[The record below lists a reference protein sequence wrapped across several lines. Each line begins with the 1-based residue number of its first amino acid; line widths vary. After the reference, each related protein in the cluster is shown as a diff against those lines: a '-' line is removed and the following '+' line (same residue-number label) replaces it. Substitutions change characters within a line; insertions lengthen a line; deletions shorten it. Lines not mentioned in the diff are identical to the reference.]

1 MRALTLTLVTLV
13 ACQGNTWRWLLKS
26 LGDEDW
32 EGPPTIGTSSN
43 SKVDARAA
51 LMRDCDEDIAKRVD
65 HLKMI
70 AGNESDAST
79 ESSDSNLDDY

>member
-32 EGPPTIGTSSN
+32 QGPPTIGTIST
-43 SKVDARAA
+43 VDAREA

-65 HLKMI
+65 RLQMI
-70 AGNESDAST
+70 AGNESDATT
-79 ESSDSNLDDY
+79 EPYDSSGSDDN